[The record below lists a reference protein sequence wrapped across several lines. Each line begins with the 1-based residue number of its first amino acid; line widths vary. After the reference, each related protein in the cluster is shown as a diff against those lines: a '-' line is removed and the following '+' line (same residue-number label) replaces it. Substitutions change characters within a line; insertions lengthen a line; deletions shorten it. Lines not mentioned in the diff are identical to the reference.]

1 MSSLTTWLRDLPLYL
16 RLDPNSLEKSIS
28 RESVSIFLH
37 YYQCINMTARPLLF
51 HVVQRR
57 LEDLI
62 RGDAKPDWR
71 EGLSPTT
78 IAVIDS
84 CITAAR
90 ASTTIMMAAAKQNL
104 VATYGFM
111 DGEHAFSAALV
122 LVMINVAFPY
132 NSRDGAAM
140 ESALSVL
147 RGMAERGNTHIR
159 ARHSLLMDLQSV
171 IGRLPSHQV
180 FSSAASMAT
189 ATPYDHPTLPTTTQS
204 PQRSLEPSTDFN
216 DMSFD
221 LNTTEDV
228 NLWNEVSGNIGIGMD
243 FDWIEAALRSE
254 TGVGVAVGVPG
265 FGAGQG
271 IRPGG

>member
-1 MSSLTTWLRDLPLYL
+1 MSDLTNWLRDLPANL
-16 RLDPNSLEKSIS
+16 RIDFTQLDKDVS

-51 HVVQRR
+51 HVVQQR
-57 LEDLI
+57 LEDLS
-62 RGDAKPDWR
+62 RNQPKSDWR

-78 IAVIDS
+78 VAVIES

-90 ASTTIMMAAAKQNL
+90 ASTTIMTAAAKQNL

-111 DGEHAFSAALV
+111 DGEHAFSAALI

-132 NSRDGAAM
+132 NARDGAAM
-140 ESALSVL
+140 DSALGVL

-159 ARHSLLMDLQSV
+159 ARHSLLMDLRSV
-171 IGRLPSHQV
+171 IGRLPSQQPST
-180 FSSAASMAT
+180 SSFIPALPEDRG
-189 ATPYDHPTLPTTTQS
+189 ATPAVTTST
-204 PQRSLEPSTDFN
+204 PPRSLEPTTDFN

-228 NLWNEVSGNIGIGMD
+228 NLWEEVSGNIGIGMD

-254 TGVGVAVGVPG
+254 N
-265 FGAGQG
+265 GAGAG
-271 IRPGG
+271 TVDESRF